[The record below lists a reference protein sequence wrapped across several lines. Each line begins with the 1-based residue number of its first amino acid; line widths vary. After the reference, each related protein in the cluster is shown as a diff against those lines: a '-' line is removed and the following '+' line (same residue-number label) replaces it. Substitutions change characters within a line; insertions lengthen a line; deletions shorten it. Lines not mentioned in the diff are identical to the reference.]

1 MTEEI
6 FQYSWRSQLDR
17 NGVVFWKETLS
28 VISGTLISTLNLNT
42 LFHTEDEDRDDD
54 YFFHRNLQCAVGI
67 GNEFRST
74 IKPVITTEDKFDTDW
89 EDFLLYWCKTDIII
103 TLGSIHTLKAKMT
116 KSTIQDQLSLHIQRC
131 YKSHN
136 LILYYLHQFDDY

>member
-28 VISGTLISTLNLNT
+28 VISGTLIPTLNRNSDT
-42 LFHTEDEDRDDD
+42 PFHTEDENLDDD

-67 GNEFRST
+67 GYEFRST
-74 IKPVITTEDKFDTDW
+74 IKPAITTEDKFDTDW
-89 EDFLLYWCKTDIII
+89 EDMVRQT
-103 TLGSIHTLKAKMT
+103 
-116 KSTIQDQLSLHIQRC
+116 
-131 YKSHN
+131 
-136 LILYYLHQFDDY
+136 